1 MQVDMYE
8 QLIRVGSLVM
18 WNREHSEDY
27 RCMGVVTEHTFDVY
41 ENNGD
46 KVIDSKI
53 VVLWSDNDRCE
64 YDYDDLWKDYIK
76 VVNF

>member
-27 RCMGVVTEHTFDVY
+27 QCMGVVIKHEFEVDDC
-41 ENNGD
+41 GD
-46 KVIDSKI
+46 TITDFH
-53 VVLWSDNDRCE
+53 VLSSDNDRCE
-64 YDYDDLWKDYIK
+64 YDYDDLYKEYIK
-76 VVNF
+76 VDKF

>member
-27 RCMGVVTEHTFDVY
+27 QCMGVVIEHEFEVEDSGDIFTEFH
-41 ENNGD
+41 
-46 KVIDSKI
+46 
-53 VVLWSDNDRCE
+53 VLWSDNDRCE
-64 YDYDDLWKDYIK
+64 YDYDDLYKEHIK
-76 VVNF
+76 VVKF